1 MFDKRED
8 PKLINAVKSVME
20 KNKQIREHQDAVNKK
35 YGVYSRAGL
44 PNELH
49 DEYDRALAD
58 LNAGKTQNLT
68 EESLDENKWDYP
80 EKLKKKAD
88 LDHPYGPAAMKDK
101 RRKERKLWRK
111 KMKAKAHKEMMTK
124 EESEQLQEL
133 DKKKEERRRKL
144 ANLAAAAQHGPGG
157 NQVRAMTKR
166 RRRSSKIMEAVMKEL
181 YKKKLSGNGGPV
193 NPTKI
198 TTHDKDLLGPN
209 K

>member
-49 DEYDRALAD
+49 DDYDRALAD
-58 LNAGKTQNLT
+58 LNDGKTQNLT
-68 EESLDENKWDYP
+68 EETLDENKWDYP

-133 DKKKEERRRKL
+133 DKKKEEKKRRL
-144 ANLAAAAQHGPGG
+144 ALKAAEKAKAAQYGPGG
-157 NQVRAMTKR
+157 R
-166 RRRSSKIMEAVMKEL
+166 RPSKIMEAVMKKL

-193 NPTKI
+193 KPTKR
-198 TTHDKDLLGPN
+198 TTHDKDPLGPN
-209 K
+209 E